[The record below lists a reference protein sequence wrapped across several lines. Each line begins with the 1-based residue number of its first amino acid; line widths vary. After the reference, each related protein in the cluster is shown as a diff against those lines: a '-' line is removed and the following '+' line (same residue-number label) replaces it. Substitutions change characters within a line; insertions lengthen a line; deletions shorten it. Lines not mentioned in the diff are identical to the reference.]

1 MAGTIDT
8 FVAELEHHRQSYN
21 IGIAIPEGLSAEKA
35 FGAFCAA
42 YVTFFNLKEPNEG
55 QELKQQYVIHG
66 EPQPELRVL
75 EQLKIIGITE
85 IGNNQYRVNITSQGI
100 DFVMRDKIP
109 IEELIRRANAYA
121 EQI

>member
-1 MAGTIDT
+1 
-8 FVAELEHHRQSYN
+8 
-21 IGIAIPEGLSAEKA
+21 
-35 FGAFCAA
+35 
-42 YVTFFNLKEPNEG
+42 
-55 QELKQQYVIHG
+55 
-66 EPQPELRVL
+66 L